1 MLHFVFNGLRSSQS
15 FHVVN
20 DKERGTMRVIFSWC
34 CPYYEDG
41 CSLHNLLFDELSI
54 VETAMSANLS
64 VLFPI
69 QSSHIYKTHCYSVL
83 AVHVVYLTFQHSTM
97 SLVFQLIKNII
108 HVKEANLHTE
118 SSQLERK
125 LSNLHPPDN
134 LHRHHSHQA

>member
-1 MLHFVFNGLRSSQS
+1 
-15 FHVVN
+15 
-20 DKERGTMRVIFSWC
+20 MRVIFRWG

-83 AVHVVYLTFQHSTM
+83 AVHEVYLTVLHSTR

-108 HVKEANLHTE
+108 HVKVSKDYDNQYRVRTAY
-118 SSQLERK
+118 
-125 LSNLHPPDN
+125 LSKI
-134 LHRHHSHQA
+134 

>member
-1 MLHFVFNGLRSSQS
+1 
-15 FHVVN
+15 
-20 DKERGTMRVIFSWC
+20 MRVIFSWC

-83 AVHVVYLTFQHSTM
+83 AVHEVYLTFLHSTR
-97 SLVFQLIKNII
+97 SLVFQLVI
-108 HVKEANLHTE
+108 
-118 SSQLERK
+118 
-125 LSNLHPPDN
+125 LSM
-134 LHRHHSHQA
+134 